1 MKIYSKPSLTVDNII
16 RKNSTIL
23 LIKRLKGPFKNHY
36 ALPGGFI
43 NFDETVEDAVRRETL
58 EETSLDVEP
67 LDILGVYSD
76 PSRDPRGHT
85 ISIVFMST
93 IIDGIP
99 KPSDDAKEIAWIN
112 INDLLEIDMAFDHC
126 TILSDYL
133 KWLYNKETF
142 WSSKYR
148 R

>member
-23 LIKRLKGPFKNHY
+23 LIKRSKEPFKNHY

-76 PSRDPRGHT
+76 PSRDPRGHA

-99 KPSDDAKEIAWIN
+99 KAGDDAKEIAWIN
-112 INDLLEIDMAFDHC
+112 INDLHKIDMAFDHC